1 MSDMKPSYAQATI
14 LGAVVGLV
22 LALGALLFVGA
33 TGGVPKLGVTG
44 EGAGVEPA
52 FIVPA
57 SAFWMVAILA
67 GAVIGL
73 ILSIG
78 TRAIVRVLDPDSP
91 STTLWIV
98 APTGAIVGGVLAL
111 AVYPLGVSMFGS
123 LADGN
128 ASISVVGMTMLTA
141 ILGIV
146 GGAVIVWQSY
156 VMSRPQQAQPDP
168 ELLAA

>member
-1 MSDMKPSYAQATI
+1 MTGMKPSYTQATI
-14 LGAVVGLV
+14 LGAVIGLV
-22 LALGALLFVGA
+22 LALGAMLFVGA

-44 EGAGVEPA
+44 EGAGIEPA
-52 FIVPA
+52 FSVPT
-57 SAFWMVAILA
+57 SAMWMVAMVA
-67 GAVIGL
+67 SAVVGL
-73 ILSIG
+73 ILAVG
-78 TRAIVRVLDPDSP
+78 TRAIVRVLDPVSA

-98 APTGAIVGGVLAL
+98 APAGAIVGATLAM
-111 AVYPLGVSMFGS
+111 AVYPLGVSMLGS

-128 ASISVVGMTMLTA
+128 ATISVMGMTMLTA
-141 ILGIV
+141 ILGVV